1 MNLRAYS
8 LEISSNVV
16 SKSYLWVAPIDTTF
30 DEKSRYGGPR
40 VLVEIILT
48 RCDDVSPTVRL
59 RGLSALCDLLEVLD
73 ENSPAPLID
82 TFFRF
87 AMGDVIKTVKTPNT
101 PMRSDSSKNPT
112 PSKIVNK
119 TISIID
125 LLRIRCYDEKPM
137 VRAKAVQ
144 AFGQA
149 LSMQWPK
156 NSDGIIISAYIC
168 KTYIFLNS
176 SPLFTLS
183 RLVHDG
189 NHAYH

>member
-1 MNLRAYS
+1 VNLRAYS

-16 SKSYLWVAPIDTTF
+16 SKSYLWVASRDTF
-30 DEKSRYGGPR
+30 DDKSRFGGPR

-59 RGLSALCDLLEVLD
+59 RGLSALCDLLELLD

-82 TFFRF
+82 TFFGF
-87 AMGDVIKTVKTPNT
+87 AMGDVIKSVKTPNT
-101 PMRSDSSKNPT
+101 PMRSDSRSPT
-112 PSKIVNK
+112 PSKVVNK

-156 NSDGIIISAYIC
+156 HTDGIILSVY
-168 KTYIFLNS
+168 T
-176 SPLFTLS
+176 TLY
-183 RLVHDG
+183 L
-189 NHAYH
+189 